1 MGDMGVTRETVP
13 KEAATEAGAV
23 VVAVVVMT
31 AEVMTVVVDTTAVVD
46 TTVAEEADLLV
57 WGKLHNATAP
67 KVPLYTVK
75 NET

>member
-1 MGDMGVTRETVP
+1 MDVTRETVL
-13 KEAATEAGAV
+13 KEGATEAEV
-23 VVAVVVMT
+23 VVVVVVVVVMT

-67 KVPLYTVK
+67 KVPLYTV
-75 NET
+75 NDET

>member
-1 MGDMGVTRETVP
+1 MGDMDVTRETAL
-13 KEAATEAGAV
+13 KEGATEAE
-23 VVAVVVMT
+23 VAVAAVVMT

-57 WGKLHNATAP
+57 WGKLHSATAP